1 MKRNETMTFHKLW
14 TQTVTAEA
22 HQDLMELLDL
32 VERAAHKA
40 VQIADETGL
49 DLIQPTTEALMDSHY
64 EVAYLTT
71 LPLQPSQK
79 GGE

>member
-1 MKRNETMTFHKLW
+1 
-14 TQTVTAEA
+14 
-22 HQDLMELLDL
+22 MELLDL